1 VTLAVFLLKTIGIS
15 LSGVMAP
22 GAVTAAAVAQ
32 GSRRRWA
39 GVQMAIGHGII
50 EIPLIFLITFG
61 LGVLFQAE
69 AFKIGVG
76 LLGGAFLVWMGIG
89 MLRAIGKVDS
99 AGGLM
104 GAAGPLMTG
113 LILSISNPYFLLWW
127 ATVGLN
133 LTLEARELGWVA
145 FLLFALLHWLCDLV
159 WLTILS
165 LASFHGTNIFGP
177 RNQRIV
183 LQVCGIALAA
193 FGVHFIYRAILLARA
208 V

>member
-1 VTLAVFLLKTIGIS
+1 MALTAFLLKTIGIS

-50 EIPLIFLITFG
+50 EIPLIFLIMFG
-61 LGVLFQAE
+61 FGVLFQAE

-76 LLGGAFLVWMGIG
+76 LLGGAFLIWMGIG
-89 MLRAIGKVDS
+89 MLRTVGAVDS
-99 AGGLM
+99 SNGPM
-104 GAAGPLMTG
+104 GAAGPLATG
-113 LILSISNPYFLLWW
+113 LVLSISNPYFLLWW

-133 LTLEARELGWVA
+133 LTLEARDLGWVA

-159 WLTILS
+159 WLTVLS
-165 LASFHGTNIFGP
+165 LGSFHGTNIFGP

-183 LQVCGIALAA
+183 LQVCGVALAA
-193 FGVHFIYRAILLARA
+193 FGVHFMYRAIELVRA
-208 V
+208 A